1 MGPPGDRPFGG
12 GPCGGGGRNYAI
24 KRTLFRMSKF
34 IDVTVPLSEEVAT
47 FPGDPCF
54 RAERVHSLAGGS
66 PYNVS
71 RLELGT
77 HSGTHV
83 DAPYHFLEDGAK
95 VDELSL
101 DLLIGKVRVVSV
113 AARGAVEREHLE
125 QLDLRD
131 DLRLLFKTRN
141 SGQMRQPF
149 QPDFV
154 YLSPDAAT
162 FLVQVGIKLVGWDYL
177 SLEKHP
183 STDFATHHIL
193 LGAGV
198 VIIEGLDLSLVD
210 PGEYDMICLPL
221 RLQGGDG
228 SPARVVLRPR
238 L

>member
-1 MGPPGDRPFGG
+1 
-12 GPCGGGGRNYAI
+12 
-24 KRTLFRMSKF
+24 MSKF

-141 SGQMRQPF
+141 SGQLRQPF
-149 QPDFV
+149 QPNFV

-177 SLEKHP
+177 SLERYG
-183 STDFATHHIL
+183 SSDFATHHTL

-198 VIIEGLDLSLVD
+198 VIIEGLDLSQVD

-221 RLQGGDG
+221 RLQGADG

>member
-1 MGPPGDRPFGG
+1 
-12 GPCGGGGRNYAI
+12 
-24 KRTLFRMSKF
+24 MSKL
-34 IDVTVPLSEEVAT
+34 IDVTVPLSAEVAA

-54 RAERVHSLAGGS
+54 QAEPTHSLKGGD
-66 PYNVS
+66 PYNAS
-71 RLELGT
+71 RLTLGT

-83 DAPYHFLEDGAK
+83 DAPYHFLEDGAR

-101 DLLIGKVRVVSV
+101 DLLMGKVRVVSV
-113 AARGAVEREHLE
+113 AAREAVEREHLE

-141 SGQMRQPF
+141 SGQLRQPF
-149 QPDFV
+149 QPNFV

-177 SLEKHP
+177 SLERYG
-183 STDFATHHIL
+183 SSDFATHHTL

-198 VIIEGLDLSLVD
+198 VIIEGLDLSQVD

-221 RLQGGDG
+221 RLQGADG

>member
-1 MGPPGDRPFGG
+1 
-12 GPCGGGGRNYAI
+12 
-24 KRTLFRMSKF
+24 MSKF
-34 IDVTVPLSEEVAT
+34 IDVTVPLSEEVAC

-54 RAERVHSLAGGS
+54 QREHTHRIAAGE

-71 RLELGT
+71 RLTLGT

-101 DLLIGKVRVVSV
+101 DLLMGKVRVVSV
-113 AARGAVEREHLE
+113 AAREAVEREHLE

-131 DLRLLFKTRN
+131 DLRLFFKTRN
-141 SGQMRQPF
+141 SGQLRQPF

-177 SLEKHP
+177 SVEKYQSP
-183 STDFATHHIL
+183 DFATHHTL

-210 PGEYDMICLPL
+210 AGEYDMICLPL
-221 RLQGGDG
+221 RLAGADG